1 MGIKATQIR
10 SILELTQSGP
20 TCPAPLE
27 AEDIQWLKAFM
38 SNLSMRHKLPSI
50 FLSSGFVRRKFTS
63 KEVGGI
69 LDLPL
74 EIVRS
79 SDGKVSPPRW
89 ITEVRVPFK
98 IRTEIL
104 QRLAFWSRTGYVVTD
119 PSPECAMVHE
129 QPSAGKRVAEAPPS
143 EGPIPTPN
151 KRQAV
156 GKGDSTHAPK
166 KLEVEVIED
175 VGIPTVKA
183 TKLDDAVIPVF
194 MWDVRV
200 REGMTWLGPEASVF
214 DRAIVVLCRWLHQLW
229 QQRVVSSF
237 WDWWKVKFCIPGL
250 QLTEEG
256 VNAFKVGQIALAHP
270 SMSSWWDWDKGS
282 SPFFWRFPDE

>member
-1 MGIKATQIR
+1 
-10 SILELTQSGP
+10 
-20 TCPAPLE
+20 
-27 AEDIQWLKAFM
+27 
-38 SNLSMRHKLPSI
+38 
-50 FLSSGFVRRKFTS
+50 
-63 KEVGGI
+63 
-69 LDLPL
+69 
-74 EIVRS
+74 
-79 SDGKVSPPRW
+79 
-89 ITEVRVPFK
+89 
-98 IRTEIL
+98 
-104 QRLAFWSRTGYVVTD
+104 
-119 PSPECAMVHE
+119 MVHE
-129 QPSAGKRVAEAPPS
+129 QPLAGKRVAESPPS

-194 MWDVRV
+194 MWDVPV

-229 QQRVVSSF
+229 LQRVVSSF

-256 VNAFKVGQIALAHP
+256 VNAFKVGQRALAHP

-282 SPFFWRFPDE
+282 SPFFWRFPDEWEHEMRVGLAPHWLKTPPTYTRRQQNPSDPNVREKEKSKLAKFGSRATSLH